1 MLLSDCNFFYAFFL
15 FGCTGPRGCLRLEQ
29 ERDGTELRVGVPRQG
44 HVSGLKCHLTCLGCS
59 EDRGPEALGGWGV
72 GGGRAWWALGRPWS
86 PPGDMGRQRWL
97 GPSGPRHVLDS
108 PETGVAS
115 CNPGTPTNPF
125 CLLLVNKVLLTRDH
139 ACLFLQRQ
147 NRLAAGPLW
156 RSSANPSRKE
166 DS

>member
-72 GGGRAWWALGRPWS
+72 GGGQGVVGPWQTLV
-86 PPGDMGRQRWL
+86 PTWRHGAATLVGTQWPTACAGLPRNRGGILQPGD
-97 GPSGPRHVLDS
+97 PHKP
-108 PETGVAS
+108 
-115 CNPGTPTNPF
+115 
-125 CLLLVNKVLLTRDH
+125 LLPAFGK
-139 ACLFLQRQ
+139 
-147 NRLAAGPLW
+147 
-156 RSSANPSRKE
+156 
-166 DS
+166 